1 MEHHSCI
8 SGKVINRANEGP
20 LSRIPIYFS
29 YCVAPDSRCSPSFS
43 LIPFQAFRNRLPPDM
58 ADALGID
65 PIAVRAFE
73 VQAAF
78 AMTFNKLQGATM
90 DSLVVVMTDL
100 KGLMVG
106 NHTAA
111 KAGVA
116 FTRVKHSRTLGI
128 FPCED
133 GELDHLLELQH
144 PGWLR
149 AWARNYD
156 EDGFWR
162 RDRLPIDPVALDF
175 YKDWKDA
182 NPHNPT
188 SGVVVKDL
196 LKVTKAACLPTRIK
210 APCGKT
216 KSGFK
221 PRPMRRAE
229 LVSQLARV
237 YPQFDEELAR
247 SSHPASE
254 PALLPRQLHSN
265 KRKRATT
272 TTQLSPHPVAKTSA
286 AASLSSPPAH
296 ATDALVASAPQ
307 PRKFPPCPHC
317 SNASCHSGKCV

>member
-1 MEHHSCI
+1 
-8 SGKVINRANEGP
+8 
-20 LSRIPIYFS
+20 
-29 YCVAPDSRCSPSFS
+29 
-43 LIPFQAFRNRLPPDM
+43 
-58 ADALGID
+58 
-65 PIAVRAFE
+65 
-73 VQAAF
+73 
-78 AMTFNKLQGATM
+78 MTFNKLQGATM

-106 NHTAA
+106 SHTAA

-156 EDGFWR
+156 KDGFWR

-237 YPQFDEELAR
+237 YPQFD
-247 SSHPASE
+247 
-254 PALLPRQLHSN
+254 
-265 KRKRATT
+265 
-272 TTQLSPHPVAKTSA
+272 
-286 AASLSSPPAH
+286 
-296 ATDALVASAPQ
+296 
-307 PRKFPPCPHC
+307 C
-317 SNASCHSGKCV
+317 

>member
-1 MEHHSCI
+1 
-8 SGKVINRANEGP
+8 
-20 LSRIPIYFS
+20 
-29 YCVAPDSRCSPSFS
+29 
-43 LIPFQAFRNRLPPDM
+43 
-58 ADALGID
+58 
-65 PIAVRAFE
+65 
-73 VQAAF
+73 
-78 AMTFNKLQGATM
+78 MTFNKLQGATM

-106 NHTAA
+106 SHTAA

-133 GELDHLLELQH
+133 GELDHLLGLQH

-156 EDGFWR
+156 KDGFWR
-162 RDRLPIDPVALDF
+162 RDRLPIDPVALDV
-175 YKDWKDA
+175 YRDWKDA

-188 SGVVVKDL
+188 SGVVVKDI

-237 YPQFDEELAR
+237 YPQFDEELLR
-247 SSHPASE
+247 HPR
-254 PALLPRQLHSN
+254 PSN
-265 KRKRATT
+265 KSKKRTPTAGLP
-272 TTQLSPHPVAKTSA
+272 QPAVAKKQCRAAPVSSA
-286 AASLSSPPAH
+286 AL
-296 ATDALVASAPQ
+296 ATDAQAASASAPQ
-307 PRKFPPCPHC
+307 PSKFPPCPHC
-317 SNASCHSGKCV
+317 NNSCCHSGKCA

>member
-1 MEHHSCI
+1 
-8 SGKVINRANEGP
+8 
-20 LSRIPIYFS
+20 
-29 YCVAPDSRCSPSFS
+29 
-43 LIPFQAFRNRLPPDM
+43 M

-106 NHTAA
+106 SHTAA

-156 EDGFWR
+156 KDGFWR
-162 RDRLPIDPVALDF
+162 RDRLPIDPVALGF
-175 YKDWKDA
+175 YKNWKDA

-229 LVSQLARV
+229 LVSQLAHV
-237 YPQFDEELAR
+237 YPQFDEELLR
-247 SSHPASE
+247 HP
-254 PALLPRQLHSN
+254 PPRQAPCEKNQSSRPSN
-265 KRKRATT
+265 KSKKRTPTAR
-272 TTQLSPHPVAKTSA
+272 LPPPAVAKKQCRA
-286 AASLSSPPAH
+286 APMSSTAH
-296 ATDALVASAPQ
+296 ATDALAAAASSPPPQ

-317 SNASCHSGKCV
+317 NDSYCHSGKCV

>member
-1 MEHHSCI
+1 
-8 SGKVINRANEGP
+8 
-20 LSRIPIYFS
+20 
-29 YCVAPDSRCSPSFS
+29 
-43 LIPFQAFRNRLPPDM
+43 M

-106 NHTAA
+106 SHTAA

-156 EDGFWR
+156 KDGFWR
-162 RDRLPIDPVALDF
+162 RDRLPIDPVALGF
-175 YKDWKDA
+175 YKNWKDA

-237 YPQFDEELAR
+237 YPQFDEELLRHPPPRQAPCALKKKTKAHGLRTRAR
-247 SSHPASE
+247 S
-254 PALLPRQLHSN
+254 ALQL
-265 KRKRATT
+265 R
-272 TTQLSPHPVAKTSA
+272 
-286 AASLSSPPAH
+286 
-296 ATDALVASAPQ
+296 D
-307 PRKFPPCPHC
+307 CPHRPWPKN
-317 SNASCHSGKCV
+317 NAVLCL

>member
-1 MEHHSCI
+1 
-8 SGKVINRANEGP
+8 
-20 LSRIPIYFS
+20 
-29 YCVAPDSRCSPSFS
+29 
-43 LIPFQAFRNRLPPDM
+43 
-58 ADALGID
+58 
-65 PIAVRAFE
+65 
-73 VQAAF
+73 
-78 AMTFNKLQGATM
+78 MTFNKLQGATM

-106 NHTAA
+106 SHTAA

-156 EDGFWR
+156 KDGFWR
-162 RDRLPIDPVALDF
+162 RDRLPIDPVALGF
-175 YKDWKDA
+175 YKNWKDA

-237 YPQFDEELAR
+237 YPQFDEELLR
-247 SSHPASE
+247 HP
-254 PALLPRQLHSN
+254 PPRQAPCEKNQSSRPSN
-265 KRKRATT
+265 KSKKRTPTAR
-272 TTQLSPHPVAKTSA
+272 LPPPAVAKKQCRA
-286 AASLSSPPAH
+286 APMSSTAH
-296 ATDALVASAPQ
+296 ATDALAAAASSPPPQ

-317 SNASCHSGKCV
+317 NGSYCHSGKCV